1 MVACIMHG
9 LIKDDRYLLTFY
21 LITIKLILQRIHTHF
36 QAYFQVPVD
45 FNGICNLSHGPLV
58 PTFVLQSLTRLFV
71 ADKSASQGTIILHKD
86 TKCRRGQS
94 SGAPAKPRTAVAARA
109 RLLSTGTKQSGKAQE
124 FKSKLE
130 LFLTMTEGK

>member
-1 MVACIMHG
+1 MT
-9 LIKDDRYLLTFY
+9 YLLTFY
-21 LITIKLILQRIHTHF
+21 LITIKLILQRIHTQF
-36 QAYFQVPVD
+36 QAHFQVPVY
-45 FNGICNLSHGPLV
+45 FNGIWNLSHGPPVL
-58 PTFVLQSLTRLFV
+58 TFGLQLLTHLFV

-86 TKCRRGQS
+86 TKCRREQS

-109 RLLSTGTKQSGKAQE
+109 RLFSAGTKQSGKAQE